1 MPIGNMTNE
10 KLNEHMEWL
19 NTEIKR
25 LTAEINKAKE
35 ERNFGGEANMEGQR
49 DALLRCL
56 NKIKR

>member
-1 MPIGNMTNE
+1 MTNE
-10 KLNEHMEWL
+10 KLNEHLEWL